1 MERSTLHQIKKTM
14 WRMLGVTVLIL
25 AVLLLPQE
33 VSAQESQG
41 EGGAKQDTVRQDT
54 GTSQKAYEQ
63 LNQFEQPVR
72 SSADLE
78 VDGLIVDETI
88 TKIGRDFYDV
98 FHRQWEAPPTA
109 RNFTILIKERPT
121 RGNGALVQVALNDQ
135 LLFEQQLQPRY
146 DVIEEVATYVAAA
159 LYEHLLRDQLNQQLE
174 AEGRKAREVF

>member
-1 MERSTLHQIKKTM
+1 M